1 MTTSST
7 ATPIAPPRAAR
18 RRFPAHPADHRF
30 FGAMS
35 VAAGVVILAG
45 FARTYGPK
53 LAAGG
58 GEVPSIVHL
67 HAALFS
73 AWLVLLVVQTRLV
86 GRRIDLHRR
95 LGTVMLGVA
104 AAMLV
109 AGVATAVVVT
119 RGGHRGIPGLEFP
132 DPGGFLLLN
141 VASIGVFAVLVAA
154 GWAFRRSPQAHKRLM
169 LGATVGGLMPP
180 GISRLPLVAG
190 HPGAVAALVVAFLL
204 AAPAWDLLT
213 RRRVHPASALVVALT
228 LSTVPPPIVTAFA
241 ATPAWHAVA
250 RWLL

>member
-1 MTTSST
+1 MTTS
-7 ATPIAPPRAAR
+7 TPQVRALPGAAR
-18 RRFPAHPADHRF
+18 RRFPAHPGDHRF
-30 FGAMS
+30 FAAMS
-35 VAAGVVILAG
+35 VVAGVVILAG

-53 LAAGG
+53 LVTGTPA
-58 GEVPSIVHL
+58 VPAIVHL

-73 AWLVLLVVQTRLV
+73 GWLVLLVVQTRLV

-95 LGTVMLGVA
+95 LGTAMVGLA
-104 AAMLV
+104 ALMLV

-141 VASIGVFAVLVAA
+141 VASIVVFAILVAA
-154 GWAFRRSPQAHKRLM
+154 GWVFRRNPQAHKRLM

-190 HPGAVAALVVAFLL
+190 HPEAVAALVVAFLL
-204 AAPAWDLLT
+204 ATPAWDLLT
-213 RRRVHPASALVVALT
+213 RRRLHPASGAVAALT
-228 LSTVPPPIVTAFA
+228 LSTVPPPIVTAIA
-241 ATPAWHAVA
+241 ATPAWHAIA
-250 RWLL
+250 GWLL